1 MSKTY
6 RPIPR
11 SYVQALEGQIA
22 SLETF
27 LKKLAVADTDKRDE
41 MLLAFRSDAGKV
53 PETPKPGI
61 DFPTENSLDVPNESR
76 SPGTGTLARSRV
88 GQMRRQAMGTS
99 SHFYGGTSLFHL
111 YLAADAPAVPYD
123 LDFDNQS
130 KSLEFGPVKP
140 SPDPGSWS
148 TENDLHY
155 HAPHE
160 DISQRLMAT
169 FFREQYQHSMCV
181 YREFFLRDYDSGGG
195 RYYSDLLLF
204 AICAMGALAT
214 GEEADLPL
222 SEVFASQAKALLH
235 SALDNPDLTV
245 LQALLLLGQRE
256 ISQCHASRGWLYCG
270 MSFRLAHEMGLHLD
284 PNNWDG
290 TISADIDRQILRRV
304 YWAVFVADKQLSLYF
319 GRPPALYPYQS
330 DVRNTVRIPYPPDWE
345 GLLDTYIAPGM
356 SATAFEDGIAL
367 VGAFIYQ
374 AELSKIQHSMIT
386 DLFENRRNNAD
397 NTAVAATVRS
407 LHVSLTKWLAN
418 LPGKLYWNQW
428 TVGQV
433 PAAVLHLQ

>member
-1 MSKTY
+1 
-6 RPIPR
+6 
-11 SYVQALEGQIA
+11 
-22 SLETF
+22 
-27 LKKLAVADTDKRDE
+27 
-41 MLLAFRSDAGKV
+41 MLSAFHSDLGRV
-53 PETPKPGI
+53 PETPKPEI
-61 DFPTENSLDVPNESR
+61 DVPTDTSPDASSESR
-76 SPGTGTLARSRV
+76 SSEKGTLARSRV
-88 GQMRRQAMGTS
+88 GQMRRQALGTS

-111 YLAADAPAVPYD
+111 CLASDAPALPHD
-123 LDFDNQS
+123 LDLNSHGGHLD
-130 KSLEFGPVKP
+130 FGPVEP
-140 SPDPGSWS
+140 SPDPNQWS
-148 TENDLHY
+148 TDNSLCY
-155 HAPHE
+155 HAPH
-160 DISQRLMAT
+160 DDTSQRLMAT
-169 FFREQYQHSMCV
+169 FFRDQYQHSMCV

-204 AICAMGALAT
+204 AICAMGAVAT
-214 GEEADLPL
+214 GDEADMPL
-222 SEVFASQAKALLH
+222 SAAFASQAKALLH
-235 SALDNPDLTV
+235 PALDNPDLTV

-256 ISQCHASRGWLYCG
+256 ISQCNASRGWLYCG
-270 MSFRLAHEMGLHLD
+270 MAFRLAHEMGLHLD

-290 TISADIDRQILRRV
+290 TVSSEIDRQILRRV

-330 DVRNTVRIPYPPDWE
+330 DVGNTVRIPYPPDWE

-386 DLFENRRNNAD
+386 DLFENRRNDAN
-397 NTAVAATVRS
+397 NTAIAATVQS

-418 LPGKLYWNQW
+418 LPRKLYWNQW